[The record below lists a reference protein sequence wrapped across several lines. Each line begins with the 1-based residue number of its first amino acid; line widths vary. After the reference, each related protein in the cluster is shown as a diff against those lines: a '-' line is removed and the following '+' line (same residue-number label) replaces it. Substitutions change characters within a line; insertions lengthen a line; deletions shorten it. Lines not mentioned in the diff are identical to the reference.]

1 MALAALD
8 LRATDGD
15 PMLRWHTRRRGV
27 CSVGRRGV
35 RGVCSAGR
43 RRVWACRIGWRCRV
57 GRLGWQRKSGWRC
70 RIGSECRSG
79 WQRDSGLQ
87 RRIGCQCR
95 IGRLGGGD
103 CTGWTGPQTAGLRV
117 TEQRRADAGQ
127 VEARTSTSLVS
138 RRIVYENR
146 MQKNIEARGTCRR
159 CGSWWEWS
167 ERRDPRD
174 SRGG

>member
-8 LRATDGD
+8 LRATDGS
-15 PMLRWHTRRRGV
+15 PMLRWRTRQ
-27 CSVGRRGV
+27 
-35 RGVCSAGR
+35 
-43 RRVWACRIGWRCRV
+43 RVVWECRIDWQRGRD
-57 GRLGWQRKSGWRC
+57 RLGWQR
-70 RIGSECRSG
+70 RSG
-79 WQRDSGLQ
+79 WQCRIDSEYKSGEQGLQ

-95 IGRLGGGD
+95 IGWLGGGD